1 MYVLSVTVSPLTDAE
16 HDKMTRF
23 GQRTWVKL
31 MGASYVVRPLERL
44 SAHPLVS
51 LPSTVRKI
59 CHKLSLVPK
68 QEVLWSRPESNLHLK
83 SSSTDF
89 SQTLQ
94 NLEQVK

>member
-16 HDKMTRF
+16 HDEMTRF

-51 LPSTVRKI
+51 LPLRRM

-68 QEVLWSRPESNLHLK
+68 QEVLWSRPESNLHRK